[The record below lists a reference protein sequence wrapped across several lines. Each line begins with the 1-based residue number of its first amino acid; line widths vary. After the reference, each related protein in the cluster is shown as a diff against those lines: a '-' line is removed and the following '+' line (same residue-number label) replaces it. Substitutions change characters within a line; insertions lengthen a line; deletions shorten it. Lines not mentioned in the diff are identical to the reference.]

1 MEFGC
6 LGRTVTDQLF
16 ALIWILSFGLYFLV
30 YTFWIPLR
38 TRKNI
43 EIWLRSDESDE
54 TLLLSLEVITKRIR
68 EQMLIDFEEFML
80 PQARENLK
88 KFWAGAMGAAAKEM
102 KHSEEGGQ
110 LSLMHTI
117 ANDLSDQP
125 WYIQALGSKL
135 LPAITEAVK
144 KQPKS
149 TEKQIL
155 GMGLQK

>member
-1 MEFGC
+1 M
-6 LGRTVTDQLF
+6 TDQLF

-54 TLLLSLEVITKRIR
+54 TLLMSLEVITKRIR

-80 PQARENLK
+80 PQARESLK
-88 KFWAGAMGAAAKEM
+88 KFWAGSMGAAAKEL
-102 KHSEEGGQ
+102 KGSEEGSQ
-110 LSLMHTI
+110 LSFLHNMTQ
-117 ANDLSDQP
+117 DLSGQP
-125 WYIQALGSKL
+125 WYVQALASKM
-135 LPAITEAVK
+135 LPIITEATN
-144 KQPKS
+144 KQTTS
-149 TEKQIL
+149 TSKQVL

>member
-1 MEFGC
+1 M
-6 LGRTVTDQLF
+6 TDAIF
-16 ALIWILSFGLYFLV
+16 AAIWILSFGLYLLI
-30 YTFWIPLR
+30 YTYWIPLR
-38 TRKNI
+38 TQEKI
-43 EIWLRSDESDE
+43 ESWLRSEESDE
-54 TLLLSLEVITKRIR
+54 TLLMSLEVITKRIR

-102 KHSEEGGQ
+102 KNSEEGGQ

-135 LPAITEAVK
+135 LPAITEAAK
-144 KQPKS
+144 TQTKPKE
-149 TEKQIL
+149 TQIL

>member
-1 MEFGC
+1 MNDT
-6 LGRTVTDQLF
+6 TV
-16 ALIWILSFGLYFLV
+16 AAIWILSFGLYLLI
-30 YTFWIPLR
+30 YTYWIPLR
-38 TRKNI
+38 TQEKI
-43 EIWLRSDESDE
+43 ESWLRSEESDE
-54 TLLLSLEVITKRIR
+54 TLLMSLEVITKRIR

-80 PQARENLK
+80 PQARENLQ

-102 KHSEEGGQ
+102 KNSDEGAG
-110 LSLMHTI
+110 LSLMHNI
-117 ANDLSDQP
+117 ASELDGQP